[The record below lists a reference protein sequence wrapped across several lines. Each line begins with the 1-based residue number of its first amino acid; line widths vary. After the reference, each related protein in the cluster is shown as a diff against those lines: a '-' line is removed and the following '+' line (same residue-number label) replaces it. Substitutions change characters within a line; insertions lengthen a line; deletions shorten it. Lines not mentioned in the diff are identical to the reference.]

1 MIDLHSHILPGIDD
15 GARSL
20 DIALQMAQ
28 QAVDGGVRHMVCT
41 PHIHKG
47 YFDNTLQSIEQTFQ
61 VFQQEVNRAC
71 IPLSLS
77 FAAEVRV
84 NELIPIWYKQKE
96 LPFLGEYNGKYILL
110 LEMPHSHIPQGL
122 EALIKWLLKNNVQP
136 LIAHPER
143 NRELLSEQHKF
154 NWLQRQGCMFQV
166 TAGALTGRFGD
177 KVEEFALSMMQS
189 KAFHVVASDTHDL
202 VRRPNDM
209 QEAFE
214 VVSQLSTEFANEVFI
229 KRPGAIVSFPDD
241 SDVENDK

>member
-1 MIDLHSHILPGIDD
+1 LIDLHSHILPGIDD

-20 DIALQMAQ
+20 DISLQMAQ
-28 QAVDGGVRHMVCT
+28 QAVDSGVRHMVCT

-47 YFDNTLQSIEQTFQ
+47 YFDNTLNTIRHAFNEFQ
-61 VFQQEVNRAC
+61 KAIADAS

-77 FAAEVRV
+77 YAAEVRV
-84 NELIPIWYKQKE
+84 NELIPIWYKQQE
-96 LPFLGEYNGKYILL
+96 LPFLGEYNGKRILL

-122 EALIKWLLKNNVQP
+122 EVLIKWLLKNNVQP

-143 NRELLSEQHKF
+143 NRELLAEQHKF
-154 NWLQRQGCMFQV
+154 SWLQRQGCMFQV

-177 KVEEFALSMMQS
+177 KVEDFALSMMRN

-209 QEAFE
+209 QAAYE
-214 VVSQLSTEFANEVFI
+214 VVSTFSDDFAQETFVT
-229 KRPGAIVSFPDD
+229 RPGAIVS
-241 SDVENDK
+241 VGHQNEVTND

>member
-1 MIDLHSHILPGIDD
+1 LIDLHSHILPGIDD

-28 QAVDGGVRHMVCT
+28 QAVDSGVRHMVCT

-47 YFDNTLQSIEQTFQ
+47 YFDNTLNTIRHAFNEFQ
-61 VFQQEVNRAC
+61 RAIADAS

-77 FAAEVRV
+77 YAAEVRV
-84 NELIPIWYKQKE
+84 NELIPIWYKQQE
-96 LPFLGEYNGKYILL
+96 LPFLGEYNGKRILL

-122 EALIKWLLKNNVQP
+122 EVLIKWLLKNNVQP

-143 NRELLSEQHKF
+143 NRELLAEQHKF
-154 NWLQRQGCMFQV
+154 SWLQRQGCMFQV

-177 KVEEFALSMMQS
+177 KVEGFALSMMRS

-209 QEAFE
+209 QDAYE
-214 VVSQLSTEFANEVFI
+214 VVSTFSHDFAQETFVT
-229 KRPGAIVSFPDD
+229 RPGAIVS
-241 SDVENDK
+241 VGQQNEVTND

>member
-20 DIALQMAQ
+20 DISLQMAQ
-28 QAVDGGVRHMVCT
+28 QAVDSGVRHMVCT

-47 YFDNTLQSIEQTFQ
+47 YFDNTLNTIRHAFNEFQ
-61 VFQQEVNRAC
+61 KAIADAS

-77 FAAEVRV
+77 YAAEVRV
-84 NELIPIWYKQKE
+84 NELIPIWYKQQE
-96 LPFLGEYNGKYILL
+96 LPFLGEYNGKRILL

-122 EALIKWLLKNNVQP
+122 EVLIKWLLKNNVQP

-143 NRELLSEQHKF
+143 NRELLAEQHKF
-154 NWLQRQGCMFQV
+154 SWLQRQGCMFQV

-177 KVEEFALSMMQS
+177 KVEDFALSMMRN

-209 QEAFE
+209 LAAYE
-214 VVSQLSTEFANEVFI
+214 VVSTFSHDFAQETFVT
-229 KRPGAIVSFPDD
+229 RPGAIVSFTQQNE
-241 SDVENDK
+241 VTND

>member
-15 GARSL
+15 GASSL

-47 YFDNTLQSIEQTFQ
+47 YFDNTFNTIRHAFNEFQKAIADASIP
-61 VFQQEVNRAC
+61 
-71 IPLSLS
+71 ISLS
-77 FAAEVRV
+77 YAAEVRV
-84 NELIPIWYKQKE
+84 NELIPIWYKQQE
-96 LPFLGEYNGKYILL
+96 LPFLGEYNGKRILL

-122 EALIKWLLKNNVQP
+122 EVLIKWLLKNNVQP

-143 NRELLSEQHKF
+143 NRELLAEQHKF
-154 NWLQRQGCMFQV
+154 SWLQRQGCMFQV

-177 KVEEFALSMMQS
+177 KVEDFALSMMRN

-209 QEAFE
+209 QAAYE
-214 VVSQLSTEFANEVFI
+214 VVSTFSHDFAQETFVT
-229 KRPGAIVSFPDD
+229 RPGAIVS
-241 SDVENDK
+241 VGQQNEVTNG

>member
-1 MIDLHSHILPGIDD
+1 
-15 GARSL
+15 
-20 DIALQMAQ
+20 MAQ

-41 PHIHKG
+41 PHIHNG
-47 YFDNTLQSIEQTFQ
+47 YFDNTSQSIEQTFQ

-143 NRELLSEQHKF
+143 NRELLAEQHKF

-177 KVEEFALSMMQS
+177 KVEAFALSMMQS
-189 KAFHVVASDTHDL
+189 KALHVVASDTHDL

-214 VVSQLSTEFANEVFI
+214 VVSQFSTEFANEVFI
-229 KRPGAIVSFPDD
+229 RRPGAIVSFPID